1 MPAWH
6 WHVDNSVIEPSAQQ
20 LTLIE
25 QQLGR
30 TPRGLVGIAHQ
41 TAEGVP
47 VVLQM
52 RSLVDDQPF
61 PTLYWLCSRDLHRA
75 LARIED
81 QGWVK
86 HIEAQLAHNDSLYDE
101 SLYNAYQQDQQAYV
115 AARWQAMDDVDR
127 ARIEA
132 LGFLELFNRYGIG
145 GIANWSKV
153 RCLHMQYAQHL
164 VMGSEIGRRL
174 DAEFGLAGLTIRL

>member
-1 MPAWH
+1 MT
-6 WHVDNSVIEPSAQQ
+6 I
-20 LTLIE
+20 IE

-41 TAEGVP
+41 TAQGVP

-86 HIEAQLAHNDSLYDE
+86 EIEARLLQDE
-101 SLYNAYQQDQQAYV
+101 VLHEAYQADQRAYV
-115 AARWQAMDDVDR
+115 EARWQAMAPSDR
-127 ARIEA
+127 DRIEA

-145 GIANWSKV
+145 GIANWDKV

-164 VMGSEIGRRL
+164 VMGNTIGRQL
-174 DAEFGLAGLTIRL
+174 DAAFDLMDLDIRQ

>member
-1 MPAWH
+1 MDKPAGT
-6 WHVDNSVIEPSAQQ
+6 NQLEPGVIKPDAQQ

-41 TAEGVP
+41 TEDGIP

-61 PTLYWLCSRDLHRA
+61 PTLYWLSSKDLHRA

-86 HIEAQLAHNDSLYDE
+86 SIEAELAEEGELYQ
-101 SLYNAYQQDQQAYV
+101 AYQQDQRAYV
-115 AARWQAMDDVDR
+115 EARWQAMTAEDR
-127 ARIEA
+127 SRIEA
-132 LGFLELFNRYGIG
+132 LGFLDLFNRYGIG
-145 GIANWSKV
+145 GIANWGKV

-164 VMGSEIGRRL
+164 VMGNAIGRRL
-174 DAEFGLAGLTIRL
+174 DAEFDLPTLTIRL

>member
-1 MPAWH
+1 
-6 WHVDNSVIEPSAQQ
+6 VIEPTAQQ
-20 LTLIE
+20 LALIE

-41 TAEGVP
+41 TDDGIP

-52 RSLVDDQPF
+52 RSLVEDQPF

-86 HIEAQLAHNDSLYDE
+86 TIEAELAEEGELY
-101 SLYNAYQQDQQAYV
+101 AQYQQSQRAYV
-115 AARWQAMDDVDR
+115 EARWQAMTDEDR
-127 ARIEA
+127 QRIEA
-132 LGFLELFNRYGIG
+132 LGFLDLFNRYGIG

-164 VMGSEIGRRL
+164 VMGNAIGQRL
-174 DAEFGLAGLTIRL
+174 DEEFDLPALEIRL